1 MYISLF
7 YYLFSLIDFGILRI
21 SFDEFS
27 NLLYES

>member
-7 YYLFSLIDFGILRI
+7 NFSLIDFGILRI
-21 SFDEFS
+21 SFDEFR